1 MFTPL
6 AYSSFDVLSIILS
19 LSLSS
24 CRRWS
29 AHVGGS
35 HTFVLALLVVRKA
48 SHEHLARHP
57 GVFHSPMSLASG
69 FRRRP
74 QDLASLV
81 VSTPEFT
88 RMKRLGGPYPRTLVK
103 CHSHRYA
110 LWISL
115 VSEILPA
122 SFHHGPPQI
131 ASSRRAHLYITLFY
145 QFTCIC
151 NEMKGSREKATACY
165 G

>member
-1 MFTPL
+1 MFC
-6 AYSSFDVLSIILS
+6 LSNSLSLS

-24 CRRWS
+24 CSRWS

-35 HTFVLALLVVRKA
+35 HTFVLALLVVMKA

-57 GVFHSPMSLASG
+57 GVFHNPMSLASG

-74 QDLASLV
+74 QNLASLV
-81 VSTPEFT
+81 ASTPESA
-88 RMKRLGGPYPRTLVK
+88 RMKRLGGHILGRLSS
-103 CHSHRYA
+103 HSHRYA

-165 G
+165 R